1 MDQNSED
8 KKYLQVDTIIR
19 KEGNTPDSLIQVLHG
34 VQESLG
40 YLPEDVLRYISEK
53 LNVPMSRVHGV
64 VTFYNFFKTK
74 KDAEHV
80 IMVCMG
86 TACYV
91 KGAEKVVNALC
102 DHLKIKPGEITADG
116 KFAVRLV
123 RCIGACGMAPVV
135 SVDGTDIY
143 GRLTP
148 ESALEMLKK
157 YN

>member
-19 KEGNTPDSLIQVLHG
+19 KEGSSPDSLIQVLHG

-102 DHLKIKPGEITADG
+102 DHLGIKAGEITPDG

-148 ESALEMLKK
+148 ESAIEILKK
-157 YN
+157 YK

>member
-19 KEGNTPDSLIQVLHG
+19 KEGNSPDSLIQVLHG

>member
-1 MDQNSED
+1 MEE
-8 KKYLQVDTIIR
+8 KTYPQVDFIIKR
-19 KEGNTPDSLIQVLHG
+19 EGSSPDSLIQVLHG

-40 YLPEDVLRYISEK
+40 YLPKDVQSYIAKK
-53 LNVPMSRVHGV
+53 LGVPQARVSGV
-64 VTFYNFFKTK
+64 VSFYNFFKTK

-91 KGAEKVVNALC
+91 KGGEKVLHALC
-102 DHLKIKPGEITADG
+102 DKLHIKPGEITPDG
-116 KFAVRLV
+116 KFSVRTV

-135 SVDGTDIY
+135 SVDGSDVY

-148 ESALEMLKK
+148 ETAAEIVKK
-157 YN
+157 Y

>member
-1 MDQNSED
+1 MEE
-8 KKYLQVDTIIR
+8 KAYPQVDFIIKR
-19 KEGNTPDSLIQVLHG
+19 EGSTPDALIQVLHG

-40 YLPEDVLRYISEK
+40 YLPKDAQSYIAKK
-53 LNVPMSRVHGV
+53 LGVPMARVSGV
-64 VTFYNFFKTK
+64 VSFYNFFKTK

-91 KGAEKVVNALC
+91 KGANKVLNAIC
-102 DHLKIKPGEITADG
+102 DKLKIKPGEITPDG
-116 KFAVRLV
+116 KFSVRTV

-148 ESALEMLKK
+148 ETAADIVNK
-157 YN
+157 Y